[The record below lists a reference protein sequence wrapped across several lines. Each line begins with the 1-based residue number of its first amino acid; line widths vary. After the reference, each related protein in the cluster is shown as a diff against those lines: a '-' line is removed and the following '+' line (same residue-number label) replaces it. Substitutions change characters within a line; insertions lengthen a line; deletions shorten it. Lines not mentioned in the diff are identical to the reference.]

1 MALKLKLTNDGNVML
16 QDGSP
21 VYINEE
27 TGAETIF
34 DANLA
39 FNTQHTLREE
49 NKSWRQKYQAAEEK
63 LKLYG
68 DLDPEA
74 AKANMDAVQKLKEI
88 DMVKK
93 GEMEK
98 LNAEFAAIAQKK
110 QDELKNSYE
119 NQIKQIASEKE
130 RLESL
135 YNKTV
140 IGNHFLN
147 SAFIKDKIAV
157 PADMV
162 QAAFGGRFKVDG
174 EKVVA
179 LAEDGSPML
188 SEKNLTKQADFE
200 EALEL
205 MVKRYPYKDAILKS
219 TQLPGGGMNKNG
231 RGSPDDS
238 RLKDPKVSAEE
249 KLTIIRQRK
258 ASGN

>member
-1 MALKLKLTNDGNVML
+1 MALKLKLDNGNVVL
-16 QDGSP
+16 KDGSP

-27 TGAETIF
+27 TGAETVF

-39 FNTQHTLREE
+39 FNTQHQLREE
-49 NKSWRQKYQAAEEK
+49 NKSWRQKYQETEK
-63 LKLYG
+63 ALKAFEGLNI
-68 DLDPEA
+68 DEV
-74 AKANMDAVQKLKEI
+74 KANMDAVQKLKEI

-110 QDELKNSYE
+110 QEELKNSYE
-119 NQIKQIASEKE
+119 NQIKTIAADKE
-130 RLESL
+130 RYANL

-147 SAFIKDKIAV
+147 SAFIKENIAV
-157 PADMV
+157 PADMI
-162 QAAFGGRFKVDG
+162 QAAFGSRFKVDG
-174 EKVVA
+174 ERVIA

-188 SEKNLTKQADFE
+188 SEKNLTKEADFE

-219 TQLPGGGMNKNG
+219 TQQPGGGMNQNG
-231 RGSPDDS
+231 RGSANQAI
-238 RLKDPKVSAEE
+238 DPKLPPDQ
-249 KLTIIRQRK
+249 KLTLIRERK
-258 ASGN
+258 KSGS